1 MRRKLIFSVVIT
13 TVICLASLGG
23 VLAANWRPK
32 LGLDLAGGL
41 SVVFVPAH
49 PVPQSELQTAVN
61 VMDNRLNGLGVAQPN
76 VTTEGNQI
84 VVQLPGIKNPQETLK
99 VIGTTAQLFFRPVL
113 GGAPAYTPPKAT
125 KGHSAP
131 KVAYKVPPT
140 PAGGYLYSSAYY
152 STGSSGN
159 ATYSPPATDVEDPIY
174 ADYPTT
180 SNNND
185 NPSQNVIL
193 PSNGQIAA
201 PRMILGP
208 AYINGQEADGQIISS
223 ATAAVNQTGQWIVQF
238 TLSSS
243 GGTIFNDL
251 ASKYYKTLV
260 ADDLDGQVISA
271 PIIEASHFNGSGQI
285 TGNFTSQE
293 ASNLALDLNYGSLPV
308 RLVQETAQTVS
319 PSLGSSSLTAGLFAG
334 ILGLLLVMIYTI
346 IYYRALGIVVLVGL
360 ATTAALIYGL
370 VSILG
375 NTSFGLTL
383 DLSGVTGLIVSIGI
397 TVDSYVVYFER
408 LKDEVRA
415 GKSIRASVDK
425 SFKSAYRTIL
435 SADAVSFLAALI
447 LWILSVGAVKGFAF
461 MLGLSTLIDVLTS
474 YFFTRPLVILLGSNR
489 FFTEARWVGV
499 ARGLAAYKNND
510 KTVKSGVVS

>member
-1 MRRKLIFSVVIT
+1 MRRKLITNVIVT
-13 TVICLASLGG
+13 TLICLGTLGG
-23 VLAANWRPK
+23 AFAANWRPK

-84 VVQLPGIKNPQETLK
+84 VVQLPGVKNPQK
-99 VIGTTAQLFFRPVL
+99 VLSIIGTTAQLFFRPVL
-113 GGAPAYTPPKAT
+113 GGAPAYTPPKAA
-125 KGHSAP
+125 KGSKPA
-131 KVAYKVPPT
+131 KVAYSEPPT
-140 PAGGYLYSSAYY
+140 PTGAYLFTSKYI
-152 STGSSGN
+152 STGSSGRLSY
-159 ATYSPPATDVEDPIY
+159 APPAADSQDPIY
-174 ADYPTT
+174 ASYKTT
-180 SNNND
+180 SSSED

-193 PSNGQIAA
+193 PSGGQIAA
-201 PRMILGP
+201 PRMVLGP
-208 AYINGQEADGQIISS
+208 AFVDGHETDGQIISS
-223 ATAAVNQTGQWIVQF
+223 ANAALNQSSQWIVQF
-238 TLSSS
+238 KLSSS
-243 GGTIFNDL
+243 GSAIFNDL
-251 ASKYYKTLV
+251 ASKYYDTLV
-260 ADDLDGQVISA
+260 ADDLDAQVISA
-271 PIIEASHFNGSGQI
+271 PIIESKTFPGSGQI
-285 TGNFTSQE
+285 TGNFTSAE
-293 ASNLALDLNYGSLPV
+293 ASTLALDLNYGSLPV

-319 PSLGSSSLTAGLFAG
+319 PSLGASSLTAGLFAG

-346 IYYRALGIVVLVGL
+346 IYYRALGIVVLLGL
-360 ATTAALIYGL
+360 ATTAAFIYGL
-370 VSILG
+370 VAILG

-461 MLGLSTLIDVLTS
+461 MLGLSTLVDVLTS
-474 YFFTRPLVILLGSNR
+474 YFFTRPLVILLGSNKL
-489 FFTEARWVGV
+489 FTEARWLGV
-499 ARGLAAYKNND
+499 ARGLDASKNID
-510 KTVKSGVVS
+510 KRIELGAKS